1 MSRKKDR
8 ERVIALKRLNPD
20 YAGFRGS
27 DRERDQSRSAPMAS
41 LECSVCGRKRN
52 VPAGLA
58 QEQGNDFVCT
68 SCIDN
73 QGIKVIPESS

>member
-1 MSRKKDR
+1 MSRRKDR

-27 DRERDQSRSAPMAS
+27 DKERDQSRSAPMLA
-41 LECSVCGRKRN
+41 LACSVCGRKRN

-58 QEQGNDFVCT
+58 QEQGDGFICSSCT
-68 SCIDN
+68 EKQELETVSEN
-73 QGIKVIPESS
+73 S